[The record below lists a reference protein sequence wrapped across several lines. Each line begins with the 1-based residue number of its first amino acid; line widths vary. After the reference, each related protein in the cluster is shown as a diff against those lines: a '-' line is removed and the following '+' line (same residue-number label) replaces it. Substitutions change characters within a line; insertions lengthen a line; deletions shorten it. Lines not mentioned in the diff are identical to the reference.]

1 MTPTLVTSSLYFPL
15 PLLYWLMVDKAT
27 LLIVEDEM
35 LIAENLKYTLEDLG
49 FAVSGIA
56 CNAGEAADALTRQQ
70 PDLVLLDIN
79 LGTRSPANTG
89 LALAQQ
95 LNQDHIPFIFLT
107 AYSDRDT
114 IMQATQLRPG
124 GYLIKPV
131 NPATLF
137 AAIQTAI
144 QNKVPANKPVVDKLP
159 SVEAPDY
166 FFVKVG
172 KRSLKLCWQDVYCLE
187 ATKNYV
193 QIRVIDTPVTYAVRG
208 TLQSV
213 MQQAVPSTLQPAFQ
227 QFNRST
233 AVNMQHITRYDSEAI
248 YCRHVRIGNTRLS
261 TRELQVMLTGTMHSP
276 SG

>member
-1 MTPTLVTSSLYFPL
+1 
-15 PLLYWLMVDKAT
+15 MVDPLT
-27 LLIVEDEM
+27 LLIVEDEA

-56 CNAGEAADALTRQQ
+56 CNAEEAADALFSQQ

-79 LGTRSPANTG
+79 LGTKSPANNG
-89 LALAQQ
+89 LVLAQR
-95 LNQDHIPFIFLT
+95 LNQDQIPFVFLT

-114 IMQATQLRPG
+114 IVQATRLRPG

-144 QNKVPANKPVVDKLP
+144 QNQVPANKPVVIEKLP
-159 SVEAPDY
+159 SVEAPGY

-172 KRSLKLCWQDVYCLE
+172 KRNLKLYWQDVYCLE

-193 QIRVIDTPVTYAVRG
+193 QIRVVGTPVTYTVRG

-213 MQQAVPSTLQPAFQ
+213 MQQLVPLPLQPAFQ
-227 QFNRST
+227 QVNRST
-233 AVNMQHITRYDSEAI
+233 AVNVQHITRYDSEAI
-248 YCRHVRIGNTRLS
+248 YCRHVCISNTRLS
-261 TRELQVMLTGTMHSP
+261 AREVQSMLTGMVH
-276 SG
+276 

>member
-1 MTPTLVTSSLYFPL
+1 
-15 PLLYWLMVDKAT
+15 MVDKVT
-27 LLIVEDEM
+27 LLIVEDEI
-35 LIAENLKYTLEDLG
+35 LIAANLRYTLEDLG
-49 FAVSGIA
+49 FVVSGIA

-79 LGTRSPANTG
+79 LGTKSPANNG
-89 LALAQQ
+89 LALAQR

-107 AYSDRDT
+107 AYFDRDT

-144 QNKVPANKPVVDKLP
+144 QNQVLANKPMVNKLP
-159 SVEAPDY
+159 DVEVPDY

-172 KRSLKLCWQDVYCLE
+172 KRNLKLHWQDVYCVE
-187 ATKNYV
+187 ASKNYV
-193 QIRVIDTPVTYAVRG
+193 QIRVIDTPVTYTLRG

-213 MQQAVPSTLQPAFQ
+213 MQQVVPPTLQTTFQ
-227 QFNRST
+227 QVNRST
-233 AVNMQHITRYDSEAI
+233 AVNLQHITRYDSEAI
-248 YCRHVRIGNTRLS
+248 YCRQVRISNTRLS
-261 TRELQVMLTGTMHSP
+261 IKELQKVLFGIVPQLSF
-276 SG
+276 SL

>member
-1 MTPTLVTSSLYFPL
+1 MA
-15 PLLYWLMVDKAT
+15 DKLT
-27 LLIVEDEM
+27 LLIVEDEI
-35 LIAENLKYTLEDLG
+35 LIAENLRFTLEDLG
-49 FAVSGIA
+49 FSVSEIA
-56 CNAGEAADALTRQQ
+56 CTVDQAADALADQQ

-79 LGTRSPANTG
+79 LGDNSLFNSG
-89 LALAQQ
+89 LVLAQQ
-95 LNQDHIPFIFLT
+95 LNQDQIPFIFLT

-114 IMQATQLRPG
+114 IMQATQLRPS

-144 QNKVPANKPVVDKLP
+144 QNQIHANKPVVDKQP
-159 SVEAPDY
+159 SAEQPDY

-172 KRSLKLCWQDVYCLE
+172 KRNLKLYWKDVYCLE

-193 QIRVIDTPVTYAVRG
+193 QIRVIDTPVTYTVRG

-213 MQQAVPSTLQPAFQ
+213 MQQVVPLPLQPAFQ

-233 AVNMQHITRYDSEAI
+233 AVNVQHITRYDSEAI
-248 YCRHVRIGNTRLS
+248 YCQHVRISNTRLS
-261 TRELQVMLTGTMHSP
+261 TKELQVMMSGTIRLIPP
-276 SG
+276 SL

>member
-1 MTPTLVTSSLYFPL
+1 
-15 PLLYWLMVDKAT
+15 MVDKVT
-27 LLIVEDEM
+27 LLIVEDEV

-49 FAVSGIA
+49 FAVSGVA
-56 CNAGEAADALTRQQ
+56 GNAGEAAKALADQQ

-79 LGTRSPANTG
+79 LGTQSPASNG
-89 LALAQQ
+89 LAVARQ

-114 IMQATQLRPG
+114 IIQATQLRPS

-137 AAIQTAI
+137 AAVQTAI
-144 QNKVPANKPVVDKLP
+144 QNQAPASKPVVDKLP
-159 SVEAPDY
+159 GGEEPDH

-172 KRSLKLCWQDVYCLE
+172 KRNLKLYWQDVYCME

-193 QIRVIDTPVTYAVRG
+193 QIRVVGTPVTYTVRG

-213 MQQAVPSTLQPAFQ
+213 MQQIVPPPLQPAFQ

-233 AVNMQHITRYDSEAI
+233 AVNVQHITRYDKEAI
-248 YCRHVRIGNTRLS
+248 YCRHTRISNTRLS
-261 TRELQVMLTGTMHSP
+261 PREVQSMMTSTVH
-276 SG
+276 